1 MAWGITTWY
10 LGPTLT
16 FTPIRPPIDWLYQ
29 MTISLYR
36 IVNEKL
42 RQGRHWV
49 TASKLDFQILLG
61 EAFGLLKEKI
71 SSHPSL
77 SKRRIREG

>member
-1 MAWGITTWY
+1 
-10 LGPTLT
+10 
-16 FTPIRPPIDWLYQ
+16 